1 MRRIVTVVILVWLI
15 GGLVA
20 AMQRDYFTGS
30 SAGCDHG
37 ATIAATIVAG
47 PLNFIGAD
55 PQVTCSNS

>member
-1 MRRIVTVVILVWLI
+1 MRRIVLVVILVWLV
-15 GGLVA
+15 GGFAA

-30 SAGCDHG
+30 SADCDHG

-55 PQVTCSNS
+55 PQVTC